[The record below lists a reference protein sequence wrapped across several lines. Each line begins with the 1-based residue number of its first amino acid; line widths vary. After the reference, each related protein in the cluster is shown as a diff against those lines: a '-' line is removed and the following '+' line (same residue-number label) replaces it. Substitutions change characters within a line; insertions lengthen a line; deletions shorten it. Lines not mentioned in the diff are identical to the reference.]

1 MKKIGLAVWSLT
13 MIGATT
19 VGVSVL
25 CAAAWVNGLIRGAE
39 AVESKNEDPVWIL
52 SGGVLLYASADQC
65 GNDYRPDLDYY
76 RMYPDIDGYK
86 E

>member
-1 MKKIGLAVWSLT
+1 MKKLGLAVWSLT

-25 CAAAWVNGLIRGAE
+25 CAAAWVNGLISGAK
-39 AVESKNEDPVWIL
+39 AAESKNEDPSDPPEEDEATEEEVT
-52 SGGVLLYASADQC
+52 
-65 GNDYRPDLDYY
+65 
-76 RMYPDIDGYK
+76 